1 MNPNATDTLAEHVQ
15 LVRLADMAA
24 WERNPHKH
32 PENQLSTL
40 ASLVRRFGFTS
51 LPVLATYPGCETGFV
66 SSGNGR
72 LAVLRLLKSQYP
84 QNPPPGIGV
93 APDGEWL
100 IPCRPM
106 AFPSKAEAE
115 AQGLSDNWVATMPG
129 VEDDSEILAD
139 ILRDLEADGVDFSG
153 LGKDADELAKLL
165 AEDFAPA
172 EPGSSGGTGEGDKP
186 RSLSERFG
194 VPPFSV
200 LDARQGYWQERK
212 RAWLAYGI
220 RSHEG
225 RGDAHPGG
233 SPRPATRLGD
243 DGKTAR
249 GDGVG
254 KRLTWVAGDREDL
267 DPTSRK
273 NLAAGGSRGLA
284 RSFGQDLMRGE
295 HKVGQAHTSST
306 TRLMELAGGFDPAEH
321 GAGTSIFDPVLCEL
335 GYRWFAPK
343 GGTVLDPFAGG
354 SVRGV
359 VAAACGLQYIGV
371 DLRQEQVDANRQQ
384 WQELEH
390 NWPSA
395 PTPVWHCSDSRLI
408 PQVCG
413 DVQADLIYSCPPYAD
428 LEVYSNNPQDL
439 STLDYP
445 AFIKAYR
452 EIIAAA
458 CGRLKQDRFAM
469 FIVGDVRDKRGF
481 YQNFPGDT
489 VNAFQ
494 DAGCTLYNEAILITA
509 VGSLPLRVG
518 KQFGSYRKLGKTH
531 QNVLIFFKGN
541 PKNIPDVLGECDFAE
556 VASESAE

>member
-1 MNPNATDTLAEHVQ
+1 MNPNGTDTLAEHVQ

-32 PENQLSTL
+32 PESQLSTL

-115 AQGLSDNWVATMPG
+115 AQGLSDNWVASMPG

-139 ILRDLEADGVDFSG
+139 ILRDLEADGVNFSG

-165 AEDFAPA
+165 AEDYAPA
-172 EPGSSGGTGEGDKP
+172 ETGSSSGAGEGSKP

-212 RAWLAYGI
+212 RSWLAYGI
-220 RSHEG
+220 RSHVG
-225 RGDAHPGG
+225 RQENLIKH
-233 SPRPATRLGD
+233 SESTTLGD
-243 DGKTAR
+243 KD
-249 GDGVG
+249 
-254 KRLTWVAGDREDL
+254 
-267 DPTSRK
+267 S
-273 NLAAGGSRGLA
+273 
-284 RSFGQDLMRGE
+284 
-295 HKVGQAHTSST
+295 
-306 TRLMELAGGFDPAEH
+306 
-321 GAGTSIFDPVLCEL
+321 SIFDPVLCEL

-390 NWPSA
+390 HWPA
-395 PTPVWHCSDSRLI
+395 AMAPVWHCSDSRLI
-408 PQVCG
+408 PEVCK

-428 LEVYSNNPQDL
+428 LEVYSDNPQDL

-556 VASESAE
+556 AFDAASND

>member
-1 MNPNATDTLAEHVQ
+1 
-15 LVRLADMAA
+15 
-24 WERNPHKH
+24 
-32 PENQLSTL
+32 
-40 ASLVRRFGFTS
+40 
-51 LPVLATYPGCETGFV
+51 
-66 SSGNGR
+66 
-72 LAVLRLLKSQYP
+72 
-84 QNPPPGIGV
+84 
-93 APDGEWL
+93 
-100 IPCRPM
+100 
-106 AFPSKAEAE
+106 
-115 AQGLSDNWVATMPG
+115 
-129 VEDDSEILAD
+129 
-139 ILRDLEADGVDFSG
+139 
-153 LGKDADELAKLL
+153 
-165 AEDFAPA
+165 
-172 EPGSSGGTGEGDKP
+172 
-186 RSLSERFG
+186 
-194 VPPFSV
+194 V

-212 RAWLAYGI
+212 RAWLAYGLA
-220 RSHEG
+220 SESG
-225 RGDAHPGG
+225 RKENLMG
-233 SPRPATRLGD
+233 SP
-243 DGKTAR
+243 
-249 GDGVG
+249 
-254 KRLTWVAGDREDL
+254 DL
-267 DPTSRK
+267 PEWAS
-273 NLAAGGSRGLA
+273 NGLDKMA
-284 RSFGQDLMRGE
+284 
-295 HKVGQAHTSST
+295 
-306 TRLMELAGGFDPAEH
+306 P
-321 GAGTSIFDPVLCEL
+321 GTSIFDPVLCEL

-343 GGTVLDPFAGG
+343 GGIVLDPFAGG

-413 DVQADLIYSCPPYAD
+413 DVQADLVYSCPPYAD
-428 LEVYSNNPQDL
+428 LEVYSDNPQDL

-445 AFIKAYR
+445 AFVKAYR

-494 DAGCTLYNEAILITA
+494 DAGCTLYNEAILITQ
-509 VGSLPLRVG
+509 VGSVAMTAIKPFQR
-518 KQFGSYRKLGKTH
+518 YRKLGKTH